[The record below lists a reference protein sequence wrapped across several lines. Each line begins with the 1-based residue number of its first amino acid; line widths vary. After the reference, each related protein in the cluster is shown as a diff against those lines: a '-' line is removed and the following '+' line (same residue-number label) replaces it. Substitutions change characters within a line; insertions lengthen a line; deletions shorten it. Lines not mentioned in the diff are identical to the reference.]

1 MTNPT
6 ISVAFPV
13 EEIADRIIEKMNG
26 DLIQPRLLTAEQAGK
41 YIGRPVQMVRKM
53 YRDGL
58 IQKCS
63 HDGRLLFD
71 RVELDRVIEE
81 WKGFSQGEVVE
92 FRKEG
97 VT

>member
-1 MTNPT
+1 MTDPTT
-6 ISVAFPV
+6 ISIAFPV

-71 RVELDRVIEE
+71 RLELDRVIEE
-81 WKGFSQGEVVE
+81 WKG
-92 FRKEG
+92 
-97 VT
+97 